1 MSNPWVE
8 LVQLT
13 KSLKE
18 AEQHHVEAI
27 AKVADLREQ
36 VRKLSNDVVSRTPYE
51 LGQTPF
57 ETIAGQTYYLR
68 IAGELYKFTYP
79 GSYAGWVLERIE
91 PVEVS

>member
-1 MSNPWVE
+1 MSPWVE

-18 AEQHHVEAI
+18 AERHQVEAI

-36 VRKLSNDVVSRTPYE
+36 VRKLADDVVSRTPYK

-57 ETIAGQTYYLR
+57 ETVAGQTYYLR
-68 IAGELYKFTYP
+68 IAGEIYKFTYP
-79 GSYAGWVLERIE
+79 GSITGWVLKRIE